1 MSLQQG
7 NTQEKAALPPQTPV
21 GGSIIGPDGKEITI
35 TEAMVQEA
43 CQKLEQSRKDPA
55 KKD

>member
-7 NTQEKAALPPQTPV
+7 NTQPKTAPNPQTPV

>member
-1 MSLQQG
+1 MSLQHSD
-7 NTQEKAALPPQTPV
+7 NPAKSAPNPQAPV

-43 CQKLEQSRKDPA
+43 CQKLEQSRQKPA

>member
-1 MSLQQG
+1 MSLQQS
-7 NTQEKAALPPQTPV
+7 NTQPKTAPNPQTPV

-35 TEAMVQEA
+35 TEALVQEA